1 MRTMNEKFAV
11 FILSHG
17 RPNKVITLNTLKKC
31 GYTGEWYIVIDNEDD
46 TAEEYYKN
54 FGRERVI
61 MFDKLQIA
69 QTFDTADTFE
79 DRRTIVYARNA
90 CFDIAKQVGVKYFL
104 ELDDDYTGFMHRYI
118 DDQKLRSVLTKN
130 LDRIFEMM
138 VKFMDDTGAITV
150 AFAQGG
156 DLIGGVSNKNF
167 YKKVLRKAMNSFF
180 CDVDKP
186 FQFLG
191 RVNEDVNTYTLLG
204 QQGKLIMSISEFM
217 LNQKQTQSNAGGMT
231 STYLDNG
238 TYVKSF
244 YSVMYSPSCV
254 KVAMMGEKHKRMHHQ
269 VNWDTCAPKILNEKY
284 KKGGER
290 SGKDGATA

>member
-1 MRTMNEKFAV
+1 MNEKFTV

-17 RPNKVITLNTLKKC
+17 RPNNVITLNTLKKC
-31 GYTGEWYIVIDNEDD
+31 GYTGDWHIVIDNEDD
-46 TAEEYYKN
+46 TADEYYNN
-54 FGRERVI
+54 FGHERVI
-61 MFDKLQIA
+61 MFDKLQVA

-90 CFDIAKQVGVKYFL
+90 CFDIAKKLGVKYFL

-118 DDQKLRSVLTKN
+118 DNQKLRSILTRN
-130 LDRIFEMM
+130 LDRIFDMM
-138 VKFMDDTGAITV
+138 IKFMNDTGAITV

-167 YKKVLRKAMNSFF
+167 HKKVLRKAMNSFF

-269 VNWDTCAPKILNEKY
+269 VNWDACTPKILNEKY
-284 KKGGER
+284 KKGG
-290 SGKDGATA
+290 

>member
-1 MRTMNEKFAV
+1 MNEKFAV

-17 RPNKVITLNTLKKC
+17 RPNNVITLNTLKKC

-167 YKKVLRKAMNSFF
+167 HKKVLRKAMNSFF

-269 VNWDTCAPKILNEKY
+269 VNWDTCTPKILNEKH

-290 SGKDGATA
+290 SG

>member
-1 MRTMNEKFAV
+1 MNEKFAV

-17 RPNKVITLNTLKKC
+17 RPNNVITLNTLKKC

-61 MFDKLQIA
+61 MFDKLAVA

-167 YKKVLRKAMNSFF
+167 HKKVLRKAMNSFF

-269 VNWDTCAPKILNEKY
+269 VNWDTCTPKILNEKY

-290 SGKDGATA
+290 SGKDGATT

>member
-1 MRTMNEKFAV
+1 MNDNFAV

-17 RPNKVITLNTLKKC
+17 RPNNVITLNTLKKC
-31 GYTGEWYIVIDNEDD
+31 GYTGEWYIVIDNEDK
-46 TAEEYYKN
+46 TADEYYKN
-54 FGRERVI
+54 FGEEHVI

-69 QTFDTADTFE
+69 QTFDTADTFN
-79 DRRTIVYARNA
+79 DRKTIVYARNA
-90 CFDIAKQVGVKYFL
+90 CFDIANKLGIKYFL

-118 DDQKLRSVLTKN
+118 EGQQLRSKITTR
-130 LDRIFEMM
+130 LDDIFKMM
-138 VKFMDDTGAITV
+138 IDFLNCTGALTV
-150 AFAQGG
+150 AFVQGG
-156 DLIGGVSNKNF
+156 DLIGGLDNNNF
-167 YKKVLRKAMNSFF
+167 HKKILRKAMNSFF

-186 FQFLG
+186 FKFLG

-254 KVAMMGEKHKRMHHQ
+254 KVAAMGDKHMRMHHQ
-269 VNWDTCAPKILNEKY
+269 VKWEHCTPKILSQKY
-284 KKGGER
+284 KKGG
-290 SGKDGATA
+290 

>member
-1 MRTMNEKFAV
+1 MNDNFAV

-17 RPNKVITLNTLKKC
+17 RPNNVITLNTLKKC
-31 GYTGEWYIVIDNEDD
+31 GYTGKWYIVIDNEDS
-46 TAEEYYKN
+46 TADEYYKN
-54 FGRERVI
+54 FGEEHVI

-69 QTFDTADTFE
+69 QTFDTADTFN
-79 DRRTIVYARNA
+79 DRKTIVYARNA
-90 CFDIAKQVGVKYFL
+90 CFDIANKLGIKYFL

-118 DDQKLRSVLTKN
+118 EGQQLRSKITTR
-130 LDRIFEMM
+130 LDDIFKMM
-138 VKFMDDTGAITV
+138 IDFLNSTGALTV
-150 AFAQGG
+150 AFVQGG
-156 DLIGGVSNKNF
+156 DLIGGLDNNNF
-167 YKKVLRKAMNSFF
+167 HKKILRKAMNSFF

-186 FQFLG
+186 FNFLG

-254 KVAMMGEKHKRMHHQ
+254 KVAAMGDKHMRMHHQ
-269 VNWDTCAPKILNEKY
+269 VKWECCTPKILSQKY
-284 KKGGER
+284 KKGG
-290 SGKDGATA
+290 

>member
-1 MRTMNEKFAV
+1 MNDNFAV

-17 RPNKVITLNTLKKC
+17 RPNNVITLNTLKKC
-31 GYTGEWYIVIDNEDD
+31 GYTGKWYIVIDNEDS
-46 TAEEYYKN
+46 TADEYYKN
-54 FGRERVI
+54 FGKERVI

-69 QTFDTADTFE
+69 QTFDTADTFN

-90 CFDIAKQVGVKYFL
+90 CFDIANKLGIRYFL

-118 DDQKLRSVLTKN
+118 EGQQLRSKITTR
-130 LDRIFEMM
+130 LDDIFKMM
-138 VKFMDDTGAITV
+138 IDFLNCTGALTV
-150 AFAQGG
+150 AFVQGG
-156 DLIGGVSNKNF
+156 DLIGGLDNNNF
-167 YKKVLRKAMNSFF
+167 HKKILRKAMNSFF

-186 FQFLG
+186 FKFLG

-254 KVAMMGEKHKRMHHQ
+254 KVAAMGDKHMRMHHQ
-269 VNWDTCAPKILNEKY
+269 VKWEHCTPKILSQKY
-284 KKGGER
+284 KKGG
-290 SGKDGATA
+290 

>member
-1 MRTMNEKFAV
+1 MKNFAV

-17 RPNKVITLNTLKKC
+17 RPNNVITLNTLKKC
-31 GYTGEWYIVIDNEDD
+31 GYTGEWYIIIDNEDS
-46 TAEEYYKN
+46 TADEYYKN
-54 FGRERVI
+54 FGEERVI

-69 QTFDTADTFE
+69 QTFDTADTFN
-79 DRRTIVYARNA
+79 DRKTIVYARNA
-90 CFDIAKQVGVKYFL
+90 CFDIANKLGIKYFL
-104 ELDDDYTGFMHRYI
+104 ELDDDYTVFMHRYI
-118 DDQKLRSVLTKN
+118 EGQQLRSKITTR
-130 LDRIFEMM
+130 LDDIFKMM
-138 VKFMDDTGAITV
+138 IDFLNSTGALTV
-150 AFAQGG
+150 AFVQGG
-156 DLIGGVSNKNF
+156 DLIGGLDNNNF
-167 YKKVLRKAMNSFF
+167 HKKILRKAMNSFF

-186 FQFLG
+186 FKFLG

-254 KVAMMGEKHKRMHHQ
+254 KVAAMGDKHMRMHHQ
-269 VNWDTCAPKILNEKY
+269 VKWECCTPKILSQKY
-284 KKGGER
+284 KKGG
-290 SGKDGATA
+290 

>member
-1 MRTMNEKFAV
+1 MNEKFAV

-17 RPNKVITLNTLKKC
+17 RPNNVITLNTLKKC

-167 YKKVLRKAMNSFF
+167 HKKVLREAMNSFF

-231 STYLDNG
+231 ST
-238 TYVKSF
+238 
-244 YSVMYSPSCV
+244 
-254 KVAMMGEKHKRMHHQ
+254 
-269 VNWDTCAPKILNEKY
+269 
-284 KKGGER
+284 
-290 SGKDGATA
+290 

>member
-1 MRTMNEKFAV
+1 MNDNFAV

-17 RPNKVITLNTLKKC
+17 RPNNVITLNTLKKC
-31 GYTGEWYIVIDNEDD
+31 GYTGKWYIVIDNEDS
-46 TAEEYYKN
+46 TADEYYKN
-54 FGRERVI
+54 FGEERVI

-69 QTFDTADTFE
+69 QTFDTADTFN
-79 DRRTIVYARNA
+79 DRKTIVYARNA
-90 CFDIAKQVGVKYFL
+90 CFDIANKLGIKYFL

-118 DDQKLRSVLTKN
+118 EGQQLRSKITTR
-130 LDRIFEMM
+130 LDDIFKMM
-138 VKFMDDTGAITV
+138 IDFLNCTGALTV
-150 AFAQGG
+150 AFVQGG
-156 DLIGGVSNKNF
+156 DLIGGLDNNNF
-167 YKKVLRKAMNSFF
+167 HKKILRKAMNSFF

-186 FQFLG
+186 FKFLG

-254 KVAMMGEKHKRMHHQ
+254 KVAAMGDKHMRMHHQ
-269 VNWDTCAPKILNEKY
+269 VKWECCTPKILSQKY
-284 KKGGER
+284 KKGG
-290 SGKDGATA
+290 

>member
-1 MRTMNEKFAV
+1 MNEKFTV

-17 RPNKVITLNTLKKC
+17 RPNNVITLNTLNKC

-61 MFDKLQIA
+61 MFDKLKVA

-118 DDQKLRSVLTKN
+118 DGDKLRSIPTKN
-130 LDRIFEMM
+130 LDKVFDMM
-138 VKFMDDTGAITV
+138 IKFMNDTGAITV

-167 YKKVLRKAMNSFF
+167 HKKVLRKAMNSFF

-186 FQFLG
+186 FQFIG

-254 KVAMMGEKHKRMHHQ
+254 KVAMMGDKHKRMHHH
-269 VNWDTCAPKILNEKY
+269 VNWESCAPKILNEKY

>member
-1 MRTMNEKFAV
+1 MNDNFAV

-17 RPNKVITLNTLKKC
+17 RPNNVITLNTLKKC
-31 GYTGEWYIVIDNEDD
+31 GYTGKWYIVIDNEDS
-46 TAEEYYKN
+46 TADEYYKN
-54 FGRERVI
+54 FGKERVI

-69 QTFDTADTFE
+69 QTFDTADTFN
-79 DRRTIVYARNA
+79 DRKTIVYARNA
-90 CFDIAKQVGVKYFL
+90 CFDIANKLGIKYFL

-118 DDQKLRSVLTKN
+118 EGQQLRSKITTR
-130 LDRIFEMM
+130 LDDIFKMM
-138 VKFMDDTGAITV
+138 IDFLNCTGALTV
-150 AFAQGG
+150 AFVQGG
-156 DLIGGVSNKNF
+156 DLIGGLDNNNF
-167 YKKVLRKAMNSFF
+167 HKKILRKAMNSFF

-186 FQFLG
+186 FKFLG

-254 KVAMMGEKHKRMHHQ
+254 KVAAMGDKHMRMHHQ
-269 VNWDTCAPKILNEKY
+269 VKWEHCTPKILSQKY
-284 KKGGER
+284 KKGG
-290 SGKDGATA
+290 

>member
-1 MRTMNEKFAV
+1 MNDNFAV

-17 RPNKVITLNTLKKC
+17 RPNNVITLNTLKKC
-31 GYTGEWYIVIDNEDD
+31 GYTGKWYIVIDNEDS
-46 TAEEYYKN
+46 TADEYYKN
-54 FGRERVI
+54 FGEEHVI

-69 QTFDTADTFE
+69 QTFDTADTFN
-79 DRRTIVYARNA
+79 DRKTIVYARNA
-90 CFDIAKQVGVKYFL
+90 CFDIANKLGIKYFL

-118 DDQKLRSVLTKN
+118 EGQQLRSKITTR
-130 LDRIFEMM
+130 LDDIFKMM
-138 VKFMDDTGAITV
+138 IDFLNSTGALTV
-150 AFAQGG
+150 AFVQGG
-156 DLIGGVSNKNF
+156 DLIGGLDNNNF
-167 YKKVLRKAMNSFF
+167 HKKILRKAMNSFF

-186 FQFLG
+186 FKFLG

-254 KVAMMGEKHKRMHHQ
+254 KVAAMGDKHMRMHHQ
-269 VNWDTCAPKILNEKY
+269 VKWECCTPKILSQKY
-284 KKGGER
+284 KKGG
-290 SGKDGATA
+290 

>member
-1 MRTMNEKFAV
+1 MRNFAV

-17 RPNKVITLNTLKKC
+17 RPNNVITLNTLKKC
-31 GYTGEWYIVIDNEDD
+31 GYTGKWYIVIDNEDS
-46 TAEEYYKN
+46 TADEYYKN
-54 FGRERVI
+54 FGEERVI

-69 QTFDTADTFE
+69 QTFDTADTFN
-79 DRRTIVYARNA
+79 DRKTIVYARNA
-90 CFDIAKQVGVKYFL
+90 CFDIANKLGIKYFL

-118 DDQKLRSVLTKN
+118 EGQQLRSKITTR
-130 LDRIFEMM
+130 LDDIFKMM
-138 VKFMDDTGAITV
+138 IDFLNSTGALTV
-150 AFAQGG
+150 AFVQGG
-156 DLIGGVSNKNF
+156 DLIGGLDNNNF
-167 YKKVLRKAMNSFF
+167 HKKILRKAMNSFF

-186 FQFLG
+186 FKFLG

-254 KVAMMGEKHKRMHHQ
+254 KVAAMGDKHMRMHHQ
-269 VNWDTCAPKILNEKY
+269 VKWELCTPKILSQKY
-284 KKGGER
+284 KKGG
-290 SGKDGATA
+290 

>member
-1 MRTMNEKFAV
+1 MKNFAV
-11 FILSHG
+11 FILSNG
-17 RPNKVITLNTLKKC
+17 RPNNVITLNTLKKC
-31 GYTGEWYIVIDNEDD
+31 GYTGEWYIVIDNEDK
-46 TAEEYYKN
+46 TADEYYKK
-54 FGRERVI
+54 FGEERVI

-69 QTFDTADTFE
+69 QTFDTADTFN
-79 DRRTIVYARNA
+79 DRKTIVYARNA
-90 CFDIAKQVGVKYFL
+90 CFDIANKLGIKYFL

-118 DDQKLRSVLTKN
+118 EGQQLRSKITTR
-130 LDRIFEMM
+130 LDDIFKMM
-138 VKFMDDTGAITV
+138 IDFLNHTGALTV
-150 AFAQGG
+150 AFVQGG
-156 DLIGGVSNKNF
+156 DLIGGLDNNNF
-167 YKKVLRKAMNSFF
+167 HKKILRKAMNSFF

-186 FQFLG
+186 FKFLG

-254 KVAMMGEKHKRMHHQ
+254 KVAAMGDKHMRMHHQ
-269 VNWDTCAPKILNEKY
+269 VKWECCTPKILSQKY
-284 KKGGER
+284 KKGG
-290 SGKDGATA
+290 

>member
-1 MRTMNEKFAV
+1 MKMTNNNFAV

-17 RPNKVITLNTLKKC
+17 RPNNVITLNTLKKC
-31 GYTGEWYIVIDNEDD
+31 GYTGKWYIVIDNEDS
-46 TAEEYYKN
+46 TADEYYKN
-54 FGRERVI
+54 FGEERVI

-69 QTFDTADTFE
+69 QTFDTADTFN
-79 DRRTIVYARNA
+79 DRKTIVYARNA
-90 CFDIAKQVGVKYFL
+90 CFDIANKLGIKYFL

-118 DDQKLRSVLTKN
+118 EGQQLRSKITTR
-130 LDRIFEMM
+130 LDDIFKMM
-138 VKFMDDTGAITV
+138 IDFLNCTGALTV
-150 AFAQGG
+150 AFVQGG
-156 DLIGGVSNKNF
+156 DLIGGLDNNNF
-167 YKKVLRKAMNSFF
+167 HKKILRKAMNSFF

-186 FQFLG
+186 FKFLG

-254 KVAMMGEKHKRMHHQ
+254 KVAAMGDKHMRMHHQ
-269 VNWDTCAPKILNEKY
+269 VKWECCTPKILSQKY
-284 KKGGER
+284 KKGG
-290 SGKDGATA
+290 

>member
-1 MRTMNEKFAV
+1 MNDNFAV

-17 RPNKVITLNTLKKC
+17 RPNNVITLNTLKKC
-31 GYTGEWYIVIDNEDD
+31 GYTGKWYIVIDNEDS
-46 TAEEYYKN
+46 TANEYYKN
-54 FGRERVI
+54 FGEERVI

-69 QTFDTADTFE
+69 QTFDTADTFN
-79 DRRTIVYARNA
+79 DRKTIVYARNA
-90 CFDIAKQVGVKYFL
+90 CFDIANKLGIKYFL

-118 DDQKLRSVLTKN
+118 EGQQLRSKITTR
-130 LDRIFEMM
+130 LDDIFKMM
-138 VKFMDDTGAITV
+138 IDFLNCTGALTV
-150 AFAQGG
+150 AFVQGG
-156 DLIGGVSNKNF
+156 DLIGGLDNNNF
-167 YKKVLRKAMNSFF
+167 HKKILRKAMNSFF

-186 FQFLG
+186 FKFLG

-204 QQGKLIMSISEFM
+204 QQGKLIMSVSEFM

-254 KVAMMGEKHKRMHHQ
+254 KVAAMGDKHMRMHHQ
-269 VNWDTCAPKILNEKY
+269 VKWECCTPKILSQKY
-284 KKGGER
+284 KKGG
-290 SGKDGATA
+290 

>member
-1 MRTMNEKFAV
+1 MNDNFAV

-17 RPNKVITLNTLKKC
+17 RPNNVITLNTLKKC
-31 GYTGEWYIVIDNEDD
+31 GYTGKWYIVIDNEDS
-46 TAEEYYKN
+46 TADEYYKN
-54 FGRERVI
+54 FGEERVI

-69 QTFDTADTFE
+69 QTFDTADTFN
-79 DRRTIVYARNA
+79 DRKTIVYARNA
-90 CFDIAKQVGVKYFL
+90 CFDIANKLGIKYFL

-118 DDQKLRSVLTKN
+118 EGQQLRSKITTR
-130 LDRIFEMM
+130 LDDIFKMM
-138 VKFMDDTGAITV
+138 IDFLNCTGALTV
-150 AFAQGG
+150 AFVQGG
-156 DLIGGVSNKNF
+156 DLIGGLDNNNF
-167 YKKVLRKAMNSFF
+167 HKKILRKAMNSFF

-186 FQFLG
+186 FKFIG

-254 KVAMMGEKHKRMHHQ
+254 KVAAMGDKHMRMHHQ
-269 VNWDTCAPKILNEKY
+269 VKWECCTPKILSQKY
-284 KKGGER
+284 KKGG
-290 SGKDGATA
+290 

>member
-1 MRTMNEKFAV
+1 MNEKFAV

-17 RPNKVITLNTLKKC
+17 RPNNVITLNTLKKC

-90 CFDIAKQVGVKYFL
+90 CFDIAKRLGIKYFL

-118 DDQKLRSVLTKN
+118 DGDKLRSISTKN
-130 LDRIFEMM
+130 LDKVFDMM
-138 VKFMDDTGAITV
+138 IKFMNDTGAITV

-167 YKKVLRKAMNSFF
+167 HKKVLRKAMNSFF

-186 FQFLG
+186 FQFVG

-254 KVAMMGEKHKRMHHQ
+254 RVATMGDKHMRLHHQ
-269 VNWDTCAPKILNEKY
+269 ENWDTCTPKILNEKH
-284 KKGGER
+284 KKGGEC
-290 SGKDGATA
+290 SG

>member
-1 MRTMNEKFAV
+1 
-11 FILSHG
+11 
-17 RPNKVITLNTLKKC
+17 
-31 GYTGEWYIVIDNEDD
+31 
-46 TAEEYYKN
+46 
-54 FGRERVI
+54 
-61 MFDKLQIA
+61 
-69 QTFDTADTFE
+69 
-79 DRRTIVYARNA
+79 
-90 CFDIAKQVGVKYFL
+90 
-104 ELDDDYTGFMHRYI
+104 
-118 DDQKLRSVLTKN
+118 
-130 LDRIFEMM
+130 
-138 VKFMDDTGAITV
+138 
-150 AFAQGG
+150 
-156 DLIGGVSNKNF
+156 
-167 YKKVLRKAMNSFF
+167 MNSFF

-269 VNWDTCAPKILNEKY
+269 VNWDACTPKILNEKY
-284 KKGGER
+284 KKGG
-290 SGKDGATA
+290 

>member
-1 MRTMNEKFAV
+1 
-11 FILSHG
+11 
-17 RPNKVITLNTLKKC
+17 
-31 GYTGEWYIVIDNEDD
+31 
-46 TAEEYYKN
+46 
-54 FGRERVI
+54 
-61 MFDKLQIA
+61 
-69 QTFDTADTFE
+69 
-79 DRRTIVYARNA
+79 
-90 CFDIAKQVGVKYFL
+90 
-104 ELDDDYTGFMHRYI
+104 
-118 DDQKLRSVLTKN
+118 
-130 LDRIFEMM
+130 MM
-138 VKFMDDTGAITV
+138 IKFMNDTGAITV

-167 YKKVLRKAMNSFF
+167 HKKVLRKAMNSFF

-254 KVAMMGEKHKRMHHQ
+254 RVATMGDKHMRLHHQ
-269 VNWDTCAPKILNEKY
+269 VNWDTCTPKILNEKY

-290 SGKDGATA
+290 SG

>member
-1 MRTMNEKFAV
+1 MNEKFAV

-17 RPNKVITLNTLKKC
+17 RPNNVITLNTLNKC

-61 MFDKLQIA
+61 MFDKLAVA

-90 CFDIAKQVGVKYFL
+90 CFDIAKRIGIKYFL
-104 ELDDDYTGFMHRYI
+104 ELDDDYTGFMRRYI

-167 YKKVLRKAMNSFF
+167 HKKVLRKAMNSFF

-254 KVAMMGEKHKRMHHQ
+254 RVATMGDKHMRLHHQ

>member
-1 MRTMNEKFAV
+1 MNDNFAV

-17 RPNKVITLNTLKKC
+17 RPNNVITLNTLKKC
-31 GYTGEWYIVIDNEDD
+31 GYTGKWYIVIDNEDS
-46 TAEEYYKN
+46 TADEYYKN
-54 FGRERVI
+54 FGEEHVI

-69 QTFDTADTFE
+69 QTFDTADTFN
-79 DRRTIVYARNA
+79 DRKTIVYARNA
-90 CFDIAKQVGVKYFL
+90 CFDIANKLGIKYFL

-118 DDQKLRSVLTKN
+118 EGQQLRSKITTR
-130 LDRIFEMM
+130 LDDIFTMM
-138 VKFMDDTGAITV
+138 IDFLNSTGALTV
-150 AFAQGG
+150 AFVQGG
-156 DLIGGVSNKNF
+156 DLIGGLDNNNF
-167 YKKVLRKAMNSFF
+167 HKKILRKAMNSFF

-186 FQFLG
+186 FKFIG

-254 KVAMMGEKHKRMHHQ
+254 KVAAMGDKHMRMHHQ
-269 VNWDTCAPKILNEKY
+269 VKWECCTPKILSQKY
-284 KKGGER
+284 KKGG
-290 SGKDGATA
+290 

>member
-1 MRTMNEKFAV
+1 MTNNNFAV

-17 RPNKVITLNTLKKC
+17 RPNNVITLNTLKKC
-31 GYTGEWYIVIDNEDD
+31 GYTGKWYIVIDNEDS
-46 TAEEYYKN
+46 TADEYYKN
-54 FGRERVI
+54 FGEERVI

-69 QTFDTADTFE
+69 QTFDTADTFN
-79 DRRTIVYARNA
+79 DRKTIVYARNA
-90 CFDIAKQVGVKYFL
+90 CFDIANKLGIKYFL

-118 DDQKLRSVLTKN
+118 EGQQLRSKITTR
-130 LDRIFEMM
+130 LDDIFKMM
-138 VKFMDDTGAITV
+138 IDFLNCTGALTV
-150 AFAQGG
+150 AFVQGG
-156 DLIGGVSNKNF
+156 DLIGGLDNNNF
-167 YKKVLRKAMNSFF
+167 HKKILRKAMNSFF

-186 FQFLG
+186 FKFLG

-254 KVAMMGEKHKRMHHQ
+254 KVAAMGDKHMRMHHQ
-269 VNWDTCAPKILNEKY
+269 VKWECCTPKILSQKY
-284 KKGGER
+284 KKGG
-290 SGKDGATA
+290 

>member
-1 MRTMNEKFAV
+1 MRNFAV

-17 RPNKVITLNTLKKC
+17 RPNNVITLNTLKKC
-31 GYTGEWYIVIDNEDD
+31 GYTGEWYIVIDNEDK
-46 TAEEYYKN
+46 TADEYYKN
-54 FGRERVI
+54 FGEEHVI

-69 QTFDTADTFE
+69 QTFDTADTFN
-79 DRRTIVYARNA
+79 DRKTIVYARNV
-90 CFDIAKQVGVKYFL
+90 CFDIANKLGIKYFL

-118 DDQKLRSVLTKN
+118 EGQQLRSKITTR
-130 LDRIFEMM
+130 LDDIFKMM
-138 VKFMDDTGAITV
+138 IDFLNCTGALTV
-150 AFAQGG
+150 AFVQGG
-156 DLIGGVSNKNF
+156 DLIGGLDNNNF
-167 YKKVLRKAMNSFF
+167 HKKILRKAMNSFF

-186 FQFLG
+186 FKFLG

-254 KVAMMGEKHKRMHHQ
+254 KVAAMGDKHMRMHHQ
-269 VNWDTCAPKILNEKY
+269 VKWECCTPKILSQKY
-284 KKGGER
+284 KKGG
-290 SGKDGATA
+290 

>member
-1 MRTMNEKFAV
+1 MKNFAV

-17 RPNKVITLNTLKKC
+17 RPNNVITLNTLKKC
-31 GYTGEWYIVIDNEDD
+31 GYTGEWYIVIDNEDK
-46 TAEEYYKN
+46 TADEYYKN
-54 FGRERVI
+54 FGEERVI

-69 QTFDTADTFE
+69 QTFDTADTFN
-79 DRRTIVYARNA
+79 DRKTIVYARNA
-90 CFDIAKQVGVKYFL
+90 CFDIANKLGIKYFL

-118 DDQKLRSVLTKN
+118 GGQQLRSKITTR
-130 LDRIFEMM
+130 LDDIFKMM
-138 VKFMDDTGAITV
+138 IDFLNCTGALTV
-150 AFAQGG
+150 AFVQGG
-156 DLIGGVSNKNF
+156 DLIGGLDNNNF
-167 YKKVLRKAMNSFF
+167 HKKILRKAMNSFF

-186 FQFLG
+186 FKFLG

-254 KVAMMGEKHKRMHHQ
+254 KVAAMGDKHMRMHHQ
-269 VNWDTCAPKILNEKY
+269 VKWECCTPKILSQKY
-284 KKGGER
+284 KKGG
-290 SGKDGATA
+290 

>member
-1 MRTMNEKFAV
+1 MNDNFAV

-17 RPNKVITLNTLKKC
+17 RPNNVITLNTLKKC
-31 GYTGEWYIVIDNEDD
+31 GYTGKWYIVIDNEDS
-46 TAEEYYKN
+46 TADEYYKN
-54 FGRERVI
+54 FGEEHVI

-69 QTFDTADTFE
+69 QTFDTADTFN
-79 DRRTIVYARNA
+79 DRKTIVYARNA
-90 CFDIAKQVGVKYFL
+90 CFDIANKLGIKYFL

-118 DDQKLRSVLTKN
+118 EGQQLRAKITTRLDD
-130 LDRIFEMM
+130 IFTMM
-138 VKFMDDTGAITV
+138 IDFLNSTGALTV
-150 AFAQGG
+150 AFVQGG
-156 DLIGGVSNKNF
+156 DLIGGLDNNNF
-167 YKKVLRKAMNSFF
+167 HKKILRKAMNSFF

-186 FQFLG
+186 FKFIG

-254 KVAMMGEKHKRMHHQ
+254 KVAAMGDKHMRMHHQ
-269 VNWDTCAPKILNEKY
+269 VKWECCTPKILSQKY
-284 KKGGER
+284 KKGG
-290 SGKDGATA
+290 

>member
-1 MRTMNEKFAV
+1 MKNFAV

-17 RPNKVITLNTLKKC
+17 RPNNVITLNTLKKC
-31 GYTGEWYIVIDNEDD
+31 GYTGEWYIVIDNEDK
-46 TAEEYYKN
+46 TADEYYKN
-54 FGRERVI
+54 FGEERII

-69 QTFDTADTFE
+69 QTFDTADTFN
-79 DRRTIVYARNA
+79 DRKTIVYARNA
-90 CFDIAKQVGVKYFL
+90 CFDIANKLGIKYFL

-118 DDQKLRSVLTKN
+118 EGQQLRSKITTR
-130 LDRIFEMM
+130 LDDIFTMM
-138 VKFMDDTGAITV
+138 IDFLNSTGALTV
-150 AFAQGG
+150 AFVQGG
-156 DLIGGVSNKNF
+156 DLIGGLDNNNF
-167 YKKVLRKAMNSFF
+167 HKKILRKAMNSFF

-186 FQFLG
+186 FKFLG

-254 KVAMMGEKHKRMHHQ
+254 KVAAMGDKHMRMHHQ
-269 VNWDTCAPKILNEKY
+269 VKWECCTPKILSQKY
-284 KKGGER
+284 KKGG
-290 SGKDGATA
+290 

>member
-1 MRTMNEKFAV
+1 MNRFAV

-17 RPNKVITLNTLKKC
+17 RPNNVITLNTLKKC
-31 GYTGEWYIVIDNEDD
+31 GYTGDWYIVIDNEDD

-61 MFDKLQIA
+61 MFDKLAVA

-118 DDQKLRSVLTKN
+118 DGDKLRSISTKN
-130 LDRIFEMM
+130 LDKIFDMM

-167 YKKVLRKAMNSFF
+167 HKKVLRKAMNSFF

-186 FQFLG
+186 FQFVG

-204 QQGKLIMSISEFM
+204 QQGKLIMSTSEFM

-254 KVAMMGEKHKRMHHQ
+254 RVATMGDKHMRLNHQ
-269 VNWDTCAPKILNEKY
+269 VNWDTCTPKILNEKY

>member
-1 MRTMNEKFAV
+1 MNDNFAV

-17 RPNKVITLNTLKKC
+17 RPNNVITLNTLKKC
-31 GYTGEWYIVIDNEDD
+31 GYTGKWYIVIDNEDS
-46 TAEEYYKN
+46 TADEYYKN
-54 FGRERVI
+54 FGEERVI

-69 QTFDTADTFE
+69 QTFDTADTFN
-79 DRRTIVYARNA
+79 DRKTIVYARNA
-90 CFDIAKQVGVKYFL
+90 CFDIANKLGIKYFL

-118 DDQKLRSVLTKN
+118 EGQQLRSKITTR
-130 LDRIFEMM
+130 LDDIFKMM
-138 VKFMDDTGAITV
+138 IDFLNSTGALTV
-150 AFAQGG
+150 AFVQGG
-156 DLIGGVSNKNF
+156 DLIGGLDNNNF
-167 YKKVLRKAMNSFF
+167 HKKILRKAMNSFF

-186 FQFLG
+186 FKFLG

-254 KVAMMGEKHKRMHHQ
+254 KVAAMGDKHMRMHHQ
-269 VNWDTCAPKILNEKY
+269 VKWECCTPKILSQKY
-284 KKGGER
+284 KKGG
-290 SGKDGATA
+290 

>member
-1 MRTMNEKFAV
+1 MNDNFAV

-17 RPNKVITLNTLKKC
+17 RPNNVITLNTLKKC
-31 GYTGEWYIVIDNEDD
+31 GYTGEWYIVIDNEDK
-46 TAEEYYKN
+46 TADEYYKN
-54 FGRERVI
+54 FGEEHVI

-69 QTFDTADTFE
+69 QTFDTADTFN
-79 DRRTIVYARNA
+79 DRKTIIYARNA
-90 CFDIAKQVGVKYFL
+90 CFDIANKLGIKYFL

-118 DDQKLRSVLTKN
+118 EGQQLRSKITTR
-130 LDRIFEMM
+130 LDDVFKMM
-138 VKFMDDTGAITV
+138 IDFLNCTGALTV
-150 AFAQGG
+150 AFVQGG
-156 DLIGGVSNKNF
+156 DLIGGLDNNNF
-167 YKKVLRKAMNSFF
+167 HKKILRKAMNSFF

-186 FQFLG
+186 FKFLG

-254 KVAMMGEKHKRMHHQ
+254 KVAAMGDKHMRMHHQ
-269 VNWDTCAPKILNEKY
+269 VKWEHCTPKILSQKY
-284 KKGGER
+284 KKGG
-290 SGKDGATA
+290 